1 MRGTRQKLLLLG
13 GTGFIGTNL
22 SSALVAAGHE
32 VLVAGLTTDGIHLPN
47 GVRPVPLPLDGVEKL
62 VALIAH
68 ERIDTVVHLVS
79 TLKPSSTL
87 DDYLIERE
95 TVLTPAIRLASA
107 LTKLGTRLV
116 YFSSGGA
123 IYGASSREH
132 VAEDD
137 PCEPISF
144 YGQSKLEMETH
155 LRFLQRTQG
164 LNALILRPSNPYG
177 LHQAMNGGQGLV
189 SVLLGRVAEKRSLE
203 IWGDGSSVRDY
214 IHVDD
219 LVAITLGL
227 IERGV
232 KGTTLNV
239 GSGEGHSL
247 LDVLRIVEQITEQNV
262 PLDFRPAR
270 AADVPRL
277 VLDVERVRSM
287 GLYHSRPLLEGVRD
301 YAAMLGLAGGNS
313 GNEPASFV

>member
-1 MRGTRQKLLLLG
+1 MSGTRQRLLLLG

-22 SSALVAAGHE
+22 SGALVEAGHD
-32 VLVAGLTTDGIHLPN
+32 VLVAGHTTEGIHLPN
-47 GVRPVPLPLDGVEKL
+47 GVQPVSLALGAVEDL
-62 VALIAH
+62 VALIVR
-68 ERIDTVVHLVS
+68 EQVDTVVHLVS
-79 TLKPSSTL
+79 TLKPSSML
-87 DDYLIERE
+87 DDYLVERE
-95 TVLTPAIRLASA
+95 MVLTPGVRLASA
-107 LTKLGTRLV
+107 LAELGTRLV

-123 IYGASSREH
+123 IYGTSSSGH

-137 PCEPISF
+137 PCAPISF

-155 LRFLQRTQG
+155 LRFLQRTRG

-177 LHQAMNGGQGLV
+177 PHQAMNGGQGLV
-189 SVLLGRVAEKRSLE
+189 SVLLGRVAENRPLE

-219 LVAITLGL
+219 LVATTCAL

-232 KGTTLNV
+232 EGTLNV

-247 LDVLRIVEQITEQNV
+247 LDVVRIVEEITGKVV
-262 PLDFRPAR
+262 PLDFHPAR

-277 VLDVERVRSM
+277 VLDVERLRGT
-287 GLYHSRPLLEGVRD
+287 GLYRSRPLSDGIRD
-301 YAAMLGLAGGNS
+301 YAAMFGLARSHLSAG
-313 GNEPASFV
+313 